1 MLDVL
6 AAGAI
11 NADILVVEAD
21 KIAGPGDVV
30 YLSRPIDCHI
40 GGFPIDVAIDLFK
53 LGADPDT
60 LGVVAALGD
69 GLFGRFVRE
78 TINGYGLRAFTQEIK
93 HVDTG
98 KNIVFEL
105 KGEDRRFHID
115 PGANWF
121 LDKNFVIDQ
130 IKTLSPTYFCVRPGY
145 SGIDLYMEEI
155 LFTAKKQGAFVF
167 LDIMKPHPLRSRHFI
182 LPSLAYADLVHCNEI
197 EAMVNTGKNSPE
209 EAVQELLD
217 RKTKAV
223 LLTRGERGA
232 SLIGSNFAIHQ
243 QGFKVKAVD
252 VTGCG
257 DAFCAGILY
266 KLMEYK
272 QNRDIRDLPAEKI
285 NIMLSFAQAVG
296 ASAATAAGCVE
307 GVSRLFVDELMGTVK
322 NSKN

>member
-6 AAGAI
+6 AAGTI
-11 NADILVVEAD
+11 NVDILVVEAE

-30 YLSRPIDCHI
+30 YLNRPIDCHI

-53 LGADPDT
+53 LGAAPDT
-60 LGVVAALGD
+60 LGVAAALGD

-78 TINGYGLRAFTQEIK
+78 TISGYGLRAFIQEIK

-121 LDKNFVIDQ
+121 LDKNFVIEQ
-130 IKTLSPTYFCVRPGY
+130 IKKHSPAYFCVRPGY

-155 LFTAKKQGAFVF
+155 LFTAKRSGAFVF

-197 EAMVNTGKNSPE
+197 EAMVNTGKDSPE
-209 EAVQELLD
+209 AAVQELLD
-217 RKTKAV
+217 RKAKAV
-223 LLTRGERGA
+223 VLTRGERGA
-232 SLIGSNFAIHQ
+232 SLIGDSIAIHQ
-243 QGFKVKAVD
+243 QGFKVEAVD
-252 VTGCG
+252 ATGCG

-272 QNRDIRDLPAEKI
+272 QNKDIRDLPTEKI
-285 NIMLSFAQAVG
+285 NDMLSFAQAVG

-307 GVSRLFVDELMGTVK
+307 GVSRQFVDQLMKAV
-322 NSKN
+322 NNAEY